1 MRSVGDVTARLVTV
15 ARERF
20 RRGGVPALGW
30 TLRLTAAATAA
41 YVTAHALFPDT
52 KPLLAPLTALLV
64 VQLTPVSLLASG
76 ADRVLS
82 VVIGVSVAALFATVV
97 DLTWWSLAIM
107 IAVSILIGQLMRIGA
122 NLIEVPI
129 SAMLVLGVGSLAADA
144 AAWERFSET
153 LVGAAVGVA
162 SNLLFPPKIGAV
174 DAGRAIEGLGND
186 LADLLDRAGE
196 RLADEDATGTDLRET
211 ALAWLDDARRLTH
224 GIPEVGT
231 ALLRAEESR
240 RLNLRAAG
248 TVDPGPGL
256 RHGLEALEHSA
267 VAIRSMFRSI
277 VDTTE
282 AFEDSASSVGPEL
295 RVAVALA
302 LHEFA
307 GALRAFARLV
317 GADARPGR
325 TQVSDVEQARDAVLE
340 LGEARARITDFLL
353 VDDDPVRAE
362 LNFALLATIKRLLAE
377 LDLDER
383 ARRQRLARQPALLRS
398 VRRRSV
404 PPPTHRP

>member
-1 MRSVGDVTARLVTV
+1 MRSAGDVV
-15 ARERF
+15 ARPLKAAQERF

-30 TLRLTAAATAA
+30 ALRLTAAATAA
-41 YVTAHALFPDT
+41 YVTALALFPDT

-107 IAVSILIGQLMRIGA
+107 IAVSILIGQVLRIAA

-129 SAMLVLGVGSLAADA
+129 SAMLVLGVGSLAADS
-144 AAWERFSET
+144 AAWQRFSET
-153 LVGAAVGVA
+153 LVGAGVGVA
-162 SNLLFPPKIGAV
+162 SNLLFPPKVGAQ
-174 DAGRAIEGLGND
+174 DAGRAIEGLGKD
-186 LADLLDRAGE
+186 LADLLDRAGDQ
-196 RLADEDATGTDLRET
+196 LADEDADSSSLRES
-211 ALAWLDDARRLTH
+211 ALAWLDEARRLTH

-256 RHGLEALEHSA
+256 RQGLEALEHSA

-282 AFEDSASSVGPEL
+282 AFADSESSVGPEL
-295 RVAVALA
+295 RSAVALA

-307 GALRAFARLV
+307 AAVRAFARLV
-317 GADARPGR
+317 GADARPGE
-325 TQVSDVEQARDAVLE
+325 THVSEDQRARDAVQE
-340 LGEARARITDFLL
+340 LGEARARVTEFLL

-377 LDLDER
+377 LDLDVR
-383 ARRQRLARQPALLRS
+383 ARRQRLARQPALLRN
-398 VRRRSV
+398 VRRR
-404 PPPTHRP
+404 TLRPGTRQR